1 MEFKNITGAD
11 YLKQKNSMLLQLSID
26 TNRKYVTKV
35 LKEVAPKSN
44 KTMSRFLELV
54 SQYDQKQMEKEEIGD
69 DAVLLGLERLKVF
82 RTNGIATQYCGQ
94 LQ

>member
-54 SQYDQKQMEKEEIGD
+54 SQYDQKQLEKEEIGD

-82 RTNGIATQYCGQ
+82 
-94 LQ
+94 